1 MKKETIGGNVT
12 KNKILVLDDIISES
26 DCKYLISLY
35 EEKGPTHEWSGTYP
49 MSIGNCPI
57 SQKIHPFILKIQDSI
72 NEYKN
77 LNVKVDWCEI
87 VKWPA
92 NSFKQD
98 HYDSSSDQTVFASIT
113 YLNDD
118 YSGGETYLVNDL
130 VVKPKRGRVI
140 AFDGQQYLHGVSR
153 VSAGDRY
160 TIAIW
165 YK

>member
-1 MKKETIGGNVT
+1 VT
-12 KNKILVLDDIISES
+12 KNKILILDDIISES
-26 DCKYLISLY
+26 DCKYLIGLY

-49 MSIGNCPI
+49 MSISDCPI

-98 HYDSSSDQTVFASIT
+98 HYDSASDQTVFASIT

-118 YSGGETYLVNDL
+118 YSGGQTYLVDDL
-130 VVKPKRGRVI
+130 VVKPKSGRVI

>member
-1 MKKETIGGNVT
+1 MT
-12 KNKILVLDDIISES
+12 KNKILILDDIISES
-26 DCKYLISLY
+26 DCKYLIGLY

-49 MSIGNCPI
+49 MSISDCPI

-98 HYDSSSDQTVFASIT
+98 HYDSASDQTVFASIT

-118 YSGGETYLVNDL
+118 YSGGQTYLVDDL
-130 VVKPKRGRVI
+130 VVKPKSGRVI